1 MEDKM
6 IPDILLEILRH
17 NDITE
22 EVSLYSVENQVM
34 YTIRKNIMD
43 KVVKDMTKEV
53 LLGTIDTVV
62 SQYLRQRALKGGK
75 DPNDPL
81 DGKYLDPLALAAN
94 SLMNDVLRK
103 EIRGMLKNE
112 LGIVEDKQDTILK
125 DYLLEASF
133 IPYFNN
139 VLLKDIIRET
149 A

>member
-1 MEDKM
+1 M